1 MDLTPPLYAQP
12 CTPGPRAAHDSGLRK
27 ASAID
32 LVVIHS
38 AEAADFSGE
47 DATAEAVA
55 TYFARLDVDASTQL
69 AVDRDSCVRMLPD
82 LVIPWGASGA
92 NHDGL
97 HVEICGR
104 ASWSRARWLES
115 GNRPMLE
122 RAAAKAARWCW
133 LYGIPRRWLTVAEP
147 RADRR
152 GLTTHVDVNHAF
164 ERGDHWDPGPWF
176 PREWFLDS
184 VRRWYR
190 RIVKDRS
197 TE

>member
-1 MDLTPPLYAQP
+1 M
-12 CTPGPRAAHDSGLRK
+12 
-27 ASAID
+27 ID

-38 AEAADFSGE
+38 AEAARSLGPDP
-47 DATAEAVA
+47 TAEAVA
-55 TYFARLDVDASTQL
+55 RYFARPDVEASTQL

-104 ASWSRARWLES
+104 ARWTRARWLAS

-133 LYGIPRRWLTVAEP
+133 LYGIPRRWLSVAEL

-152 GLTTHVDVNHAF
+152 GLTTHFDVNRAF
-164 ERGDHWDPGPWF
+164 ERGRHWDPGPGF

-184 VRRWYR
+184 VRGWYR
-190 RIVKDRS
+190 RIVEDRAG
-197 TE
+197 